1 MGRIWHKDGREWRAL
16 PIPFSEVTNLS
27 VVRFGSGSESGVAL
41 IVRDGVSARVNGR
54 PVPGGLRVLEHRDE
68 LLLGQ
73 ERLFYSAE
81 STPLVVAFHN
91 AAGNRAPTCP
101 LCRGPIRDGQQAV
114 QCPGCARW
122 FHQIAATSDAP
133 GKPCWT
139 YAETCRFCNHPT
151 ALSGEP
157 AWHPGLEEMH
167 E

>member
-1 MGRIWHKDGREWRAL
+1 MGRIWRKDGREWRSLSLPFNAL
-16 PIPFSEVTNLS
+16 ENLS
-27 VVRFGSGSESGVAL
+27 VVRFGSGSEVGVAL
-41 IVRDGVSARVNGR
+41 VAREGVLVRVNGR
-54 PVPGGLRVLEHRDE
+54 PVLGGLRVLEHRDE

-91 AAGNRAPTCP
+91 AAGGRSPTCP
-101 LCRGPIRDGQQAV
+101 LCRGPIRDGEQAV

-122 FHQIAATSDAP
+122 FHQIAATTDAP

-139 YAETCRFCNHPT
+139 YAETCRFCQHPT

-157 AWHPGLEEMH
+157 TWHPGLEEMH